1 MSKVKSL
8 KQYMAELDQ
17 IIAWFESDEFDLE
30 LALVKHQAAKAIVAK
45 IEERLQQLK
54 NQIIKI

>member
-30 LALVKHQAAKAIVAK
+30 LALAKYQAAKAIVAK
-45 IEERLQQLK
+45 IEEGLQQLK